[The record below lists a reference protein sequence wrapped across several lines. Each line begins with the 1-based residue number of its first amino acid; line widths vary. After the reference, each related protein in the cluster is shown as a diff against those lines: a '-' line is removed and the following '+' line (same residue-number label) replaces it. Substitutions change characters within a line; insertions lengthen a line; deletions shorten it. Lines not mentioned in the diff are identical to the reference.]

1 MEQLEQ
7 KLLYTTLEL
16 EKLKSEAENE
26 TRKNKEYIRQLI
38 HLLRYALHERDEA
51 KKQLHDLRSALLVG
65 PHTASKANSSITE
78 SNSLGYSPIEEFP
91 SPVVHD
97 ADISAVVLNGNPP
110 VLAGPGPGPDPVDL
124 GGRALPQRG
133 KFLDAVLRAG
143 PLLQTLLVAGPLPRW
158 RNPPQYQMM
167 QLPLPLAVEGLT
179 YRPGPNPGPDRCSVG
194 MNGLMMGY
202 AATPLA
208 NGQRANGQRFG

>member
-1 MEQLEQ
+1 MVQIEQ

-26 TRKNKEYIRQLI
+26 TRKTKEYIHQLI
-38 HLLRYALHERDEA
+38 HLLRYALNERDEA
-51 KKQLHDLRSALLVG
+51 KKQLHDLQSTL
-65 PHTASKANSSITE
+65 TASKANSSITE

-91 SPVVHD
+91 SPVTHD

-110 VLAGPGPGPDPVDL
+110 VLAGPGPVGLD
-124 GGRALPQRG
+124 GRALPQRG
-133 KFLDAVLRAG
+133 KFLEAVLRAG
-143 PLLQTLLVAGPLPRW
+143 PLLQTLLVAGPMPRW

-167 QLPLPLAVEGLT
+167 QLPLPLAVEGLS
-179 YRPGPNPGPDRCSVG
+179 YRPGPNSGPDRCSVG

-202 AATPLA
+202 AATSLA
-208 NGQRANGQRFG
+208 NGQRFS